1 MGLSISQALG
11 MSEDIR
17 SHSESYILDT
27 EIMLGFA
34 ISKTKE
40 YLRAHGE
47 HILTELQEQ
56 QFQHMLLRRKLGEP
70 IAYIVGKRSFW
81 DFELVVNDHVL
92 IPRPE
97 TEILVELALETLGS
111 FKNKLRIA
119 DLGTGSGA
127 VAIAIAR
134 TNPRWR
140 VHAVD
145 ICPKALGVARHN
157 ARNLKASNI
166 KFHKGSWCEGLPDET
181 FDLTVALVRV
191 MWAGLGFIVL
201 SSWCL
206 GVLNAHRK
214 FFLSFAAPILWNA
227 AQIIFALIAWG
238 KDWSEASIAT
248 AAAWGVLVGG
258 ALQFLIQIP
267 LVLKVAPSLKLG
279 LQRGLTAVKEI
290 VSKLLPD

>member
-70 IAYIVGKRSFW
+70 IAYIVGKRGFW

-97 TEILVELALETLGS
+97 TEIIVNKTLKFISQYSVLVIKKIKIVEVGSCKVNYLHTIRLKSYLSMKNLG
-111 FKNKLRIA
+111 
-119 DLGTGSGA
+119 
-127 VAIAIAR
+127 
-134 TNPRWR
+134 
-140 VHAVD
+140 
-145 ICPKALGVARHN
+145 
-157 ARNLKASNI
+157 LKFLI
-166 KFHKGSWCEGLPDET
+166 K
-181 FDLTVALVRV
+181 
-191 MWAGLGFIVL
+191 
-201 SSWCL
+201 
-206 GVLNAHRK
+206 K
-214 FFLSFAAPILWNA
+214 FFICHIL
-227 AQIIFALIAWG
+227 IIL
-238 KDWSEASIAT
+238 T
-248 AAAWGVLVGG
+248 
-258 ALQFLIQIP
+258 P
-267 LVLKVAPSLKLG
+267 RLKENL
-279 LQRGLTAVKEI
+279 
-290 VSKLLPD
+290 DF

>member
-1 MGLSISQALG
+1 MGLSINQALG

-17 SHSESYILDT
+17 SHSESYMLDT

-70 IAYIVGKRSFW
+70 IAYIVGKRGFW

-97 TEILVELALETLGS
+97 TEILVEFALETLGS
-111 FKNKLRIA
+111 SKNKLRIA

-157 ARNLKASNI
+157 ARNLEASNI
-166 KFHKGSWCEGLPDET
+166 KFHKGSWCKGLPDET
-181 FDLTVALVRV
+181 FDLIVANPPYLMHGDKHLVED
-191 MWAGLGFIVL
+191 G
-201 SSWCL
+201 
-206 GVLNAHRK
+206 
-214 FFLSFAAPILWNA
+214 
-227 AQIIFALIAWG
+227 
-238 KDWSEASIAT
+238 
-248 AAAWGVLVGG
+248 
-258 ALQFLIQIP
+258 LQFEPTI
-267 LVLKVAPSLKLG
+267 A
-279 LQRGLTAVKEI
+279 LTARDSGYSDLKHIIRQSREYLKKGSWLLLEHGYNQQDSI
-290 VSKLLPD
+290 IECLKRSGYFEVSGRKDYSGINRVVAARWEGK